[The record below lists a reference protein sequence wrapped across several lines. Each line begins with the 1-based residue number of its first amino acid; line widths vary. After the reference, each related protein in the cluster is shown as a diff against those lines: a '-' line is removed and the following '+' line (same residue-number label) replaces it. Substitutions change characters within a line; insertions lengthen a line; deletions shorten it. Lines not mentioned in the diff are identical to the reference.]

1 MDDIIGIL
9 LYNSFVKLPDSNQTL
24 EENQRH
30 CKLPRAG
37 QAGRKNMLHNAK
49 PARTCESLR
58 RNQKKA
64 ASLCEIALHERHFC
78 PFALEYLNIR
88 NVSPTSKLRETQV
101 SLGFVS
107 VMNRAHR
114 PKA

>member
-9 LYNSFVKLPDSNQTL
+9 LYNSFVELTGSNQTFA
-24 EENQRH
+24 ENQGH
-30 CKLPRAG
+30 CKLPKAG
-37 QAGRKNMLHNAK
+37 QA
-49 PARTCESLR
+49 ARTCESLR
-58 RNQKKA
+58 RNQKKE
-64 ASLCEIALHERHFC
+64 ASLCEIEPHERHFC
-78 PFALEYLNIR
+78 AFALEYLNIR